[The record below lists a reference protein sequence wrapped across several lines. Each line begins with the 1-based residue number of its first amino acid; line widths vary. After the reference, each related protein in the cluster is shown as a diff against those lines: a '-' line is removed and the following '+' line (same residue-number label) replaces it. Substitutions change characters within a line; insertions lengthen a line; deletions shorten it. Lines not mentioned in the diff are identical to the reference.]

1 MKRKEKKGY
10 RKSCPL
16 ITKIT
21 ELVLRSPL
29 PCSPPP
35 KKIATDS
42 LFLVDVKTIHDVN
55 IPFLYRIIIPSK
67 RITVRN
73 NVPPAIVERNRT
85 IDSKNDN
92 DRRYDCTTRSKQIER
107 TDEKTEKMDSWREE
121 AAKRRTT
128 RNISRKTSGVEWG
141 RVDGKRRIERKNR
154 IN

>member
-29 PCSPPP
+29 PSSLPP

>member
-29 PCSPPP
+29 PSSLPP

-128 RNISRKTSGVEWG
+128 RNISRKISGVEWG